1 MIDFLKGLFSAKNM
15 DDEPSA
21 APVVSVAPAL
31 PVRGMPRPS
40 SPPPASPQAASPQ
53 AAPPPPP
60 PPPPPA
66 ERIPSAGPIE
76 VDFVVVLEEAS
87 VVEVDRDRIK
97 RAQNLLRTLPDE
109 APMELKRRIVE
120 AAFATF
126 DVPTSKIVEASSAA
140 VAALDA
146 YVEKAQEKTERT
158 IAEAEERIAALEA
171 SIRGERAA
179 IDRAK
184 DVQQQRVVLAAHE
197 AKEIQP
203 IVGFFAA
210 AALAVPSVPPLS
222 RAVAPMPSQVP
233 PALVP
238 DEALV
243 EPDEALV
250 EERPSQVPD
259 VARDVTP

>member
-1 MIDFLKGLFSAKNM
+1 MIDFLKGLFTAKKT
-15 DDEPSA
+15 DDEEPSD
-21 APVVSVAPAL
+21 APVVSAAPAL

-40 SPPPASPQAASPQ
+40 SPPPAQAAP
-53 AAPPPPP
+53 PPPPP

-87 VVEVDRDRIK
+87 VVELDRDRIK
-97 RAQNLLRTLPDE
+97 RAQNLLRTLPEE
-109 APMELKRRIVE
+109 APIELKRRIVE

-184 DVQQQRVVLAAHE
+184 DVQEQRVVLAARE

-210 AALAVPSVPPLS
+210 AAFAVPSVPPSS
-222 RAVAPMPSQVP
+222 RAVAPTPSRIP
-233 PALVP
+233 AALVP
-238 DEALV
+238 DEV
-243 EPDEALV
+243 LV

-259 VARDVTP
+259 VARDVAP